1 MITLEVLVTGGA
13 GFIGSNLVRSLTASG
28 HSVRILDNLT
38 TGTMANLKDAG
49 ADTRVIIGDIRN
61 PSFVEEAVAGVEAVY
76 HLAALPSVAR
86 SIRDPIACNAVNSTG
101 TLNVLV
107 AARDHGVRRVVYASS
122 SSVYGDSVSLPKH
135 EDMVTAPR
143 SPYAASKLAG
153 ESMCR
158 AFTRSFGL
166 ETVALRFFN
175 VFGPRQDPKS
185 EYAAVIPKFIK
196 ALLKGKAPEV
206 HGDGT
211 QTRDFT
217 YVGNVVQAC
226 LLAESAPSEATGEVF
241 NVGCAERY
249 SLLELLRAIGDL
261 VGCYVEPTFT
271 EPRTGD
277 VKHSLASIEKAAQL
291 LGYVPV
297 ADLHQGLEQTVAWFA
312 AGAAEP
318 TITKELAGRHVA

>member
-1 MITLEVLVTGGA
+1 VEVLVTGGA

-28 HSVRILDNLT
+28 HTVRILDNLT
-38 TGTMANLKDAG
+38 TGKMENLKDLG

-61 PSFVEEAVAGVEAVY
+61 PSFVEEAVAGVEVVY

-107 AARDHGVRRVVYASS
+107 AARDLGVRRVVYASS

-135 EDMVTAPR
+135 EEMVTAPR

-153 ESMCR
+153 ESMCK
-158 AFTRSFGL
+158 AFTRSFDL

-196 ALLKGKAPEV
+196 ALLKGRSPEI

-226 LLAESAPSEATGEVF
+226 LLAESAPSEAAGEAF

-249 SLLELLRAIGDL
+249 SLLELLGAIGDL
-261 VGCYVEPTFT
+261 VGRHVEPTFT

-277 VKHSLASIEKAAQL
+277 VKHSLASIDKAARL

-312 AGAAEP
+312 RPGSSETSDDRA
-318 TITKELAGRHVA
+318 LAGRHVA